1 MRTATLRSHIRLIV
15 PILAAAAAIAV
26 APAASAE
33 THLQCTN
40 PSANNTQCETPG
52 NVQLNSS
59 PGVVTYQQPYP
70 YLYGP
75 VIGFGLGGHGIGGGH
90 GLGGGHGMGG
100 HH

>member
-1 MRTATLRSHIRLIV
+1 MKNTFRHIAPL
-15 PILAAAAAIAV
+15 LAAAGMAGILV
-26 APAASAE
+26 APQAAAE

-40 PSANNTQCETPG
+40 VNATSTQCETPG

-59 PGVVTYQQPYP
+59 PGTVTYQQPYP

-75 VIGFGLGGHGIGGGH
+75 VIGFGLGHGGMGI
-90 GLGGGHGMGG
+90 GGGHGMGG